1 MTAKK
6 SFRLMRVLR
15 FALFW
20 IVATALVIAI
30 GGFSS
35 STFQSVSRYVNE
47 QTEANQRVAVYGE
60 TAAAVMA
67 TLTTNTPAPT
77 ATATA
82 SSTLTPTP
90 LPTSTNTPTLTL
102 TSTAS
107 ATATDV
113 PTVTPSLT
121 VTAPPTQIAQAF
133 ETNTPRPLEITIPAL
148 NTSAAT
154 SGDFTSTAT
163 LTSTVEASPTSA
175 AIATTS
181 APVAT
186 VQVPVGTPNALP
198 TPLLPDNADP
208 NQVAV
213 TAIPSKV
220 PLVDRNG
227 NDLVNI
233 MLLGVDSELT
243 GDNVDRTDTMIVVS
257 INRTTNTV
265 SMLSFPRDLFVY
277 IPGWT
282 MQRLNLAFTHGEQ
295 VGWTGGGFGL
305 LRQTIFYNFGINIH
319 YYVEVKL
326 SGFKQIIDTL
336 GGVNLTVDCAIQD
349 RELMGAEPPT
359 QAKGPDDKGYYV
371 LPIGAYTLNG
381 DGALWYARSRHS
393 SSDFD
398 RGRRQ
403 QQLLR
408 AILRAARS
416 NGQITQL
423 PQLWSQLTQV
433 VQTDLTFE
441 DMVGLL
447 PYALNVDPDR
457 IEHFVFNR
465 LYHTTPWTPP
475 DGSNVQLPVPETVQ
489 QLMEDFYTPPSES
502 QVAVEGARIE
512 VRNGTTNADWDR
524 VAADRLAWSGFNA
537 VAEGTAD
544 NTQYTDTILIDH
556 SGQTKGSKVQD
567 IVKILKIKPEN
578 IRVEPDP
585 NRSADYEIILG
596 SNYNSCTYQVLQPD
610 ETGN

>member
-1 MTAKK
+1 MTEKK
-6 SFRLMRVLR
+6 SSRVMRVLR
-15 FALFW
+15 FAVFW
-20 IVATALVIAI
+20 FIAIVLIIAI
-30 GGFSS
+30 GGFSNGAV
-35 STFQSVSRYVNE
+35 QSVARYVNE
-47 QTEANQRVAVYGE
+47 QSEANQRASAYGE
-60 TAAAVMA
+60 TAAAVLP
-67 TLTTNTPAPT
+67 TLMTNTPAPT

-90 LPTSTNTPTLTL
+90 VPTNTN
-102 TSTAS
+102 TATPSPS
-107 ATATDV
+107 ATQTEV
-113 PTVTPSLT
+113 PSNTPSLT
-121 VTAPPTQIAQAF
+121 PTLEPTLIAQAF
-133 ETNTPRPLEITIPAL
+133 ETNTPRPLAVTISAL
-148 NTSAAT
+148 NTSAAAT
-154 SGDFTSTAT
+154 QINLPTDTATSTLTAT
-163 LTSTVEASPTSA
+163 KAATVAPTE
-175 AIATTS
+175 
-181 APVAT
+181 PPAT
-186 VQVPVGTPNALP
+186 VQLPVGTPNALP

-213 TAIPSKV
+213 TAIPTKV

-349 RELMGAEPPT
+349 RELIGAEPPT

-408 AILRAARS
+408 AILRAARNS
-416 NGQITQL
+416 GQITKL
-423 PQLWSQLTQV
+423 PELWSQLTQV

-502 QVAVEGARIE
+502 QVNVEGAKIE
-512 VRNGTTNADWDR
+512 VRNGTPNADWDR

-537 VAEGTAD
+537 VAAGNAD

-556 SGQTKGSKVQD
+556 SGQTKGSKIQD

-585 NRSADYEIILG
+585 NRTADYEVILG
-596 SNYNSCTYQVLQPD
+596 SSYNSCTYQVLQPD
-610 ETGN
+610 EVGN

>member
-1 MTAKK
+1 MTEKK
-6 SFRLMRVLR
+6 PSRVLRVLR

-20 IVATALVIAI
+20 VLAIALIIAI
-30 GGFSS
+30 GGFSNGAV
-35 STFQSVSRYVNE
+35 QSVSRYTNE
-47 QTEANQRVAVYGE
+47 QSEANQRVPAYGE
-60 TAAAVMA
+60 TAAAVLP
-67 TLTTNTPAPT
+67 TLITNTAAPT
-77 ATATA
+77 ATVTA
-82 SSTLTPTP
+82 SSTFTLTPTP
-90 LPTSTNTPTLTL
+90 VPTDTNTPTLIPSL
-102 TSTAS
+102 TSTQVP
-107 ATATDV
+107 TATPSFTSTSI
-113 PTVTPSLT
+113 PTL
-121 VTAPPTQIAQAF
+121 IAQAF
-133 ETNTPRPLEITIPAL
+133 ETNTPRPLAVTIPAI
-148 NTSAAT
+148 NTSVASTEPANPT
-154 SGDFTSTAT
+154 ETAT
-163 LTSTVEASPTSA
+163 PTMTIISA
-175 AIATTS
+175 EATTPS
-181 APVAT
+181 EPLAT
-186 VQVPVGTPNALP
+186 VQLPAGTPNALP
-198 TPLLPDNADP
+198 TPLLPDSADP
-208 NQVAV
+208 NQVSV
-213 TAIPSKV
+213 TAIPTKV
-220 PLVDRNG
+220 PLIDRNG

-243 GDNVDRTDTMIVVS
+243 GDNIDRTDTMIVVS
-257 INRTTNTV
+257 INRSTNTV
-265 SMLSFPRDLFVY
+265 SMLSFPRDLYVY

-282 MQRLNLAFTHGEQ
+282 MQRLNLAYTHGEQ

-326 SGFKQIIDTL
+326 SGFKEIVNTL

-349 RELMGAEPPT
+349 RELIGAEPPT
-359 QAKGPDDKGYYV
+359 QANGPDDKGYYV

-416 NGQITQL
+416 NGQITKL
-423 PQLWSQLTQV
+423 PELWSQLTQV
-433 VQTDLTFE
+433 VKTDLTFE

-447 PYALNVDPDR
+447 PYALSVDPDR

-475 DGSNVQLPVPETVQ
+475 DGANVQLPVPDTVQ

-502 QVAVEGARIE
+502 QVAVEGAKIE
-512 VRNGTTNADWDR
+512 VRNGTPNADWDR

-537 VAEGTAD
+537 IAAGNAD

-585 NRSADYEIILG
+585 NRTADYELILG
-596 SNYNSCTYQVLQPD
+596 SNYSSCTYQVLEPT
-610 ETGN
+610 ETGD

>member
-1 MTAKK
+1 MTEKK
-6 SFRLMRVLR
+6 PSRVLRVLR

-20 IVATALVIAI
+20 ILAIALIIAI
-30 GGFSS
+30 GGFSNGAV
-35 STFQSVSRYVNE
+35 QSVSRFVNE
-47 QTEANQRVAVYGE
+47 QSEANQRASAYGE
-60 TAAAVMA
+60 TAAAVLS
-67 TLTTNTPAPT
+67 TLITNTPIPT

-90 LPTSTNTPTLTL
+90 VPTDTNTPTLTF
-102 TSTAS
+102 TPSPS
-107 ATATDV
+107 ATFTDV
-113 PTVTPSLT
+113 PTNTPSVTPTL
-121 VTAPPTQIAQAF
+121 PPTLIAQAF
-133 ETNTPRPLEITIPAL
+133 ETNTPRPLDVTIPAL
-148 NTSAAT
+148 NTSPAST
-154 SGDFTSTAT
+154 QSDNPTETAT
-163 LTSTVEASPTSA
+163 ATITATNAETVVPSQPT
-175 AIATTS
+175 ATIQLQ
-181 APVAT
+181 A
-186 VQVPVGTPNALP
+186 GTPNALP

-208 NQVAV
+208 NEVAV
-213 TAIPSKV
+213 TAIPTKV

-336 GGVNLTVDCAIQD
+336 GGVSLTVDCAIQD
-349 RELMGAEPPT
+349 RELIGAEPPT

-447 PYALNVDPDR
+447 PYALSVDPDR

-465 LYHTTPWTPP
+465 LYHTKPWTPP
-475 DGSNVQLPVPETVQ
+475 DGSNVQLPVPDTVQ

-502 QVAVEGARIE
+502 QVAVEGAKIE
-512 VRNGTTNADWDR
+512 VRNGTPNADWDR

-537 VAEGTAD
+537 VAVGNAD

-585 NRSADYEIILG
+585 NRTADYEIILG

>member
-1 MTAKK
+1 MTEKK
-6 SFRLMRVLR
+6 PSRVMRVLR

-20 IVATALVIAI
+20 ILAIALIIAI
-30 GGFSS
+30 GGFSNGAV
-35 STFQSVSRYVNE
+35 QSVSRYVNE
-47 QTEANQRVAVYGE
+47 QSEANQRVSAYGGTASAVLP
-60 TAAAVMA
+60 
-67 TLTTNTPAPT
+67 TLITNTPAPT
-77 ATATA
+77 ATATP

-90 LPTSTNTPTLTL
+90 IPTDTNTPTLTF
-102 TSTAS
+102 TPSPS
-107 ATATDV
+107 ATFTEV
-113 PTVTPSLT
+113 PTNTPTVTPTL
-121 VTAPPTQIAQAF
+121 PPTLIAQAF
-133 ETNTPRPLEITIPAL
+133 ETNTPRPLDVTIPAL
-148 NTSAAT
+148 NTSPASTQSDRPTATVTPTVTATTTETVATSQPAAT
-154 SGDFTSTAT
+154 MQA
-163 LTSTVEASPTSA
+163 
-175 AIATTS
+175 
-181 APVAT
+181 
-186 VQVPVGTPNALP
+186 PVGTPNALP

-208 NQVAV
+208 NQVSV
-213 TAIPSKV
+213 TAIPTKV
-220 PLVDRNG
+220 PLIDRNG

-243 GDNVDRTDTMIVVS
+243 GDNIDRTDTMIVVS

-349 RELMGAEPPT
+349 RELIGAEPPT

-416 NGQITQL
+416 NGQITKL
-423 PQLWSQLTQV
+423 PELWSQLTQV
-433 VQTDLTFE
+433 VQTDITFE

-447 PYALNVDPDR
+447 PYALSVDPDR

-475 DGSNVQLPVPETVQ
+475 DGSNVQLPVSDTVQ

-502 QVAVEGARIE
+502 QVAIEGAKIE
-512 VRNGTTNADWDR
+512 VRNGTSNADWDR

-537 VAEGTAD
+537 VAGGTAD

-578 IRVEPDP
+578 VRVEPDP
-585 NRSADYEIILG
+585 NRTADYEVILG

>member
-1 MTAKK
+1 MTEKK
-6 SFRLMRVLR
+6 PSRAIRVLR
-15 FALFW
+15 FVVFW
-20 IVATALVIAI
+20 ILAIVLIIAI
-30 GGFSS
+30 GGFSNG
-35 STFQSVSRYVNE
+35 TLQSVSRYINE
-47 QTEANQRVAVYGE
+47 RAEANQRGAAYE
-60 TAAAVMA
+60 ATAAAISS
-67 TLTTNTPAPT
+67 TLTTATPSQT
-77 ATATA
+77 ATVTP
-82 SSTLTPTP
+82 SSTFTPTP
-90 LPTSTNTPTLTL
+90 LPTETNTPTI
-102 TSTAS
+102 
-107 ATATDV
+107 
-113 PTVTPSLT
+113 TPSFT
-121 VTAPPTQIAQAF
+121 VTASPTSTPSQTPTSPPTLVAQVFA
-133 ETNTPRPLEITIPAL
+133 TNTSRPIDVTIPAL
-148 NTSAAT
+148 NTSAAAT
-154 SGDFTSTAT
+154 ELPPPTVAVLPTTTPTSTAT
-163 LTSTVEASPTSA
+163 VAATEAPA
-175 AIATTS
+175 
-181 APVAT
+181 AT

-213 TAIPSKV
+213 TAIPTKV
-220 PLVDRNG
+220 PLVDRKG
-227 NDLVNI
+227 YDLVNI

-243 GDNVDRTDTMIVVS
+243 GDNVDRTDTMIIVS

-265 SMLSFPRDLFVY
+265 SMLSLPRDLFVY

-305 LRQTIFYNFGINIH
+305 LRQTIFYNFGINVH
-319 YYVEVKL
+319 YYIEVKL
-326 SGFKQIIDTL
+326 SGFKEIINTL

-349 RELMGAEPPT
+349 RELIGAEPPT

-408 AILRAARS
+408 AILRAART
-416 NGQITQL
+416 NGQITKL
-423 PQLWSQLTQV
+423 PELWSQITQV

-475 DGSNVQLPVPETVQ
+475 DGANVQLPVPDTVQ
-489 QLMEDFYTPPSES
+489 QLMEDFYTPPSDS
-502 QVAVEGARIE
+502 QVALAGLKIKVL
-512 VRNGTTNADWDR
+512 NGTPNADWDR

-537 VAEGTAD
+537 TAGGNAD
-544 NTQYTDTILIDH
+544 NTAYTDTILIDH
-556 SGQTKGSKVQD
+556 TGQTKGSKIPDV
-567 IVKILKIKPEN
+567 IKILNIKPEN

-585 NRSADYEIILG
+585 NRTADYEIVLG
-596 SNYNSCTYQVLQPD
+596 SSYNSCTYQVLQPD

>member
-1 MTAKK
+1 MTEKK
-6 SFRLMRVLR
+6 PSRMIRVLR
-15 FALFW
+15 FVVFW
-20 IVATALVIAI
+20 VLAIVLIIAI
-30 GGFSS
+30 GGFSNG
-35 STFQSVSRYVNE
+35 TLQSVSRYINE
-47 QTEANQRVAVYGE
+47 QAEANQRGAAYE
-60 TAAAVMA
+60 ATAAAVSS
-67 TLTTNTPAPT
+67 TLTTATPSPT
-77 ATATA
+77 ATVTP
-82 SSTLTPTP
+82 SSTFTPTP
-90 LPTSTNTPTLTL
+90 LPTETNTPTTTPSFTL
-102 TSTAS
+102 TASPTLTPS
-107 ATATDV
+107 ATATEPATLV
-113 PTVTPSLT
+113 
-121 VTAPPTQIAQAF
+121 AQVFA
-133 ETNTPRPLEITIPAL
+133 TNTSRPIDVTIPAL
-148 NTSAAT
+148 NTSTAAT
-154 SGDFTSTAT
+154 EVPP
-163 LTSTVEASPTSA
+163 LPTVAVLPTITPTSSATVA
-175 AIATTS
+175 ATE

-208 NQVAV
+208 NQVSV
-213 TAIPSKV
+213 TAIPTKV
-220 PLVDRNG
+220 PLVDRKG
-227 NDLVNI
+227 YDLVNI

-243 GDNVDRTDTMIVVS
+243 GDNVDRTDTMIIVS

-265 SMLSFPRDLFVY
+265 SMLSLPRDLFVY

-305 LRQTIFYNFGINIH
+305 LRQTIFYNFGINVH
-319 YYVEVKL
+319 YYIEVKL

-349 RELMGAEPPT
+349 RELIGAEPPT

-408 AILRAARS
+408 AILRAARA
-416 NGQITQL
+416 NGQITKL
-423 PQLWSQLTQV
+423 PELWSQLTEV
-433 VQTDLTFE
+433 VQTDLKFE
-441 DMVGLL
+441 DMLGLL

-475 DGSNVQLPVPETVQ
+475 DGANVQLPVPDTVQ
-489 QLMEDFYTPPSES
+489 QLMEDFYTPPSDS
-502 QVAVEGARIE
+502 QVALAGLKIKVL
-512 VRNGTTNADWDR
+512 NGTPNADWDR

-537 VAEGTAD
+537 TAGGNAD
-544 NTQYTDTILIDH
+544 NTAYTDTILIDH
-556 SGQTKGSKVQD
+556 TGQTKGSKIPDV
-567 IVKILKIKPEN
+567 IKILNIKPEN

-585 NRSADYEIILG
+585 NRTADYEIVLG

>member
-1 MTAKK
+1 MTEKK
-6 SFRLMRVLR
+6 SSRVMRVLR
-15 FALFW
+15 FAVFW
-20 IVATALVIAI
+20 FIAIVLIIAI
-30 GGFSS
+30 GGFSNGAV
-35 STFQSVSRYVNE
+35 QSVARYVNE
-47 QTEANQRVAVYGE
+47 QSEANQRASAYGE
-60 TAAAVMA
+60 TAAAVLP
-67 TLTTNTPAPT
+67 TLMTNTPAPT

-90 LPTSTNTPTLTL
+90 VPTNTN
-102 TSTAS
+102 TATPSPS
-107 ATATDV
+107 ATQTEV
-113 PTVTPSLT
+113 PSNTPSLT
-121 VTAPPTQIAQAF
+121 PTLEPTLIAQAF
-133 ETNTPRPLEITIPAL
+133 ETNTPRPLAVTISAL
-148 NTSAAT
+148 NTSAAAT
-154 SGDFTSTAT
+154 QINLPTDTATSTLTAT
-163 LTSTVEASPTSA
+163 KAATVAPTE
-175 AIATTS
+175 
-181 APVAT
+181 PPAT
-186 VQVPVGTPNALP
+186 VQLPVGTPNALP

-213 TAIPSKV
+213 TAIPTKV

-349 RELMGAEPPT
+349 RELIGAEPPT

-408 AILRAARS
+408 AILRAARNS
-416 NGQITQL
+416 GQITKL
-423 PQLWSQLTQV
+423 PELWSQLTQV

-489 QLMEDFYTPPSES
+489 QLMEDFDTPHSES
-502 QVAVEGARIE
+502 QVNVEGAKIE
-512 VRNGTTNADWDR
+512 VRNGTPNADWDR

-537 VAEGTAD
+537 VAAGNAD

-556 SGQTKGSKVQD
+556 SGQTKGSKIQD

-585 NRSADYEIILG
+585 NRTADYEVILG
-596 SNYNSCTYQVLQPD
+596 SSYNSCTYQVLQPD
-610 ETGN
+610 EVGN

>member
-1 MTAKK
+1 MIEKK
-6 SFRLMRVLR
+6 PSRVLRVLR
-15 FALFW
+15 FAVFW
-20 IVATALVIAI
+20 ILAIALIIAI
-30 GGFSS
+30 GGFSNGVV
-35 STFQSVSRYVNE
+35 QSVFRYVNE
-47 QTEANQRVAVYGE
+47 QSEANQRASAYSE
-60 TAAAVMA
+60 TATAVLT
-67 TLTTNTPAPT
+67 TLTTNTPAPS

-90 LPTSTNTPTLTL
+90 VPTDTNTPTLTFTPSPSA
-102 TSTAS
+102 TSTE
-107 ATATDV
+107 V
-113 PTVTPSLT
+113 PTNTPSVTPT
-121 VTAPPTQIAQAF
+121 PAPTLIAQAF
-133 ETNTPRPLEITIPAL
+133 ETNTPRPLDITIPAI
-148 NTSAAT
+148 NTSPASTQNTIAT
-154 SGDFTSTAT
+154 KTITPTMTAT
-163 LTSTVEASPTSA
+163 TDEKV
-175 AIATTS
+175 TTS
-181 APVAT
+181 QLAST
-186 VQVPVGTPNALP
+186 VQVPAGTPNALP

-208 NQVAV
+208 NQVSV
-213 TAIPSKV
+213 TAIPTKV
-220 PLVDRNG
+220 PLIDRNG

-282 MQRLNLAFTHGEQ
+282 MQRLNLAYTHGEQ

-326 SGFKQIIDTL
+326 SGFKEIINTL
-336 GGVNLTVDCAIQD
+336 GGVKLTVDCAIQD
-349 RELMGAEPPT
+349 RELIGAEPPT

-447 PYALNVDPDR
+447 PYALSVDPDR

-475 DGSNVQLPVPETVQ
+475 DGSNVQLPVPDTVQ

-502 QVAVEGARIE
+502 QVAVEGAKIE
-512 VRNGTTNADWDR
+512 VRNGTSNADWDR
-524 VAADRLAWSGFNA
+524 VAADRLAWSGLNA
-537 VAEGTAD
+537 VASGNAD

-556 SGQTKGSKVQD
+556 TGQIKGSKVQD

-578 IRVEPDP
+578 IRVEPDT
-585 NRSADYEIILG
+585 NRTADYEVILG